1 MARTASASPD
11 GADVAADLGPV
22 ACARELLEAI
32 RADGDPT
39 PYRERLAGFDD
50 ADLAPIREDRNAA
63 LAFWSNV
70 YNAGTQLLLA
80 ERPTL
85 YESRL
90 RFFRFFNA
98 DCITVARTALS
109 LDTIEHG
116 LLRGSRSKYGLGY
129 LPRFPR
135 PGFERRYRLSDPDPR
150 LHFVLNCGAESCP
163 AIRSFRADDV
173 DEQLER
179 ATRGYLESTVAF
191 DADANVVR
199 LPRLFRWYH
208 GDFGGRSGIRELL
221 REYDLIPADAS
232 PGLRYLEWDWSRA
245 PGKFV
250 D

>member
-1 MARTASASPD
+1 M
-11 GADVAADLGPV
+11 AADLGPV
-22 ACARELLEAI
+22 DCARELLEAL
-32 RADGDPT
+32 RADRDPA
-39 PYRERLAGFDD
+39 PFRARLAGFDD
-50 ADLAPIREDRNAA
+50 ADLAPVREDRNAA

-70 YNAGTQLLLA
+70 YNAGTQLLLT
-80 ERPTL
+80 ERPAL

-90 RFFRFFNA
+90 RFLRFFNA
-98 DCITVARTALS
+98 DCITVAGTTLG

-135 PGFERRYRLSDPDPR
+135 SGFERRYRLAEPDPR

-163 AIRSFRADDV
+163 AIRSFRARTV
-173 DEQLER
+173 EEQLER
-179 ATRGYLESTVAF
+179 ATRGYLERTVAF

-199 LPRLFRWYH
+199 LPRLFRWYR
-208 GDFGGRSGIRELL
+208 GDFGGWSGIRELL
-221 REYDLIPADAS
+221 RECDCIPADAS
-232 PGLRYLEWDWSRA
+232 PGLRYREWDWSRA